1 MRGPAAWTRASAL
14 ALLLLALLGAGLRW
28 HNGRRAPCYW
38 DEGYVA
44 QIASDLGR
52 GRRPQAGELW
62 EDGFFPLTS
71 SFLAPLSAA
80 PFTRIPGQD
89 ALHAVRLWAA
99 CLGGLSVLLLGLLG
113 RRLGGSS
120 LGLGAAAA
128 LAAAPLSVALGALG
142 LYHALGTVLTLA
154 ALLLRLRAGEEA
166 EPVNAWGSLL
176 AGGLAWASCYWL
188 WWLPLCLGISLARE
202 RRRWAVPALVAG
214 AGPLTLVVLAQ
225 AWAGGASAVGNML
238 AVLRTAHSAR
248 DLSKL
253 LWLPRDQP
261 LAILGL
267 AGLFALDPRRRWLA
281 LGVGLG
287 LADLLRQRGELN
299 ANAYALLPL
308 LPLLCLGLVAGAQ
321 SLWRRG
327 TGARALAVLLLGLG
341 LGRFR
346 IDSLRALSLD
356 LGAEEELSSTLHK
369 LCRPGDL
376 VIGFPPLD
384 WSLRPAL
391 RSVEPAQV
399 LAADGIQ
406 AGVLRP
412 GLPPSAWAS
421 PVRFEDAHFLVST
434 WLHHGSLYDYP
445 NLGLPALR
453 AEMEGWPMVAQ
464 GERWGLYADPRFGAR
479 RDPQV
484 RILYFASAYREAA
497 ESADALGLK
506 ALAGF
511 ARARAASGLPDPPTR

>member
-1 MRGPAAWTRASAL
+1 LNGTAAWTRASAL
-14 ALLLLALLGAGLRW
+14 ALLALALLGAGLRCW
-28 HNGRRAPCYW
+28 DGRRAPCYW

-44 QIASDLGR
+44 QVASDLGR
-52 GRRPQAGELW
+52 GQRPQAGELW
-62 EDGFFPLTS
+62 EDGFFPLTA

-80 PFTRIPGQD
+80 PFTRLPGQD
-89 ALHAVRLWAA
+89 ALHAIRLWAA
-99 CLGGLSVLLLGLLG
+99 CLGGMSVLLLGLLG
-113 RRLGGSS
+113 GRLGGAG
-120 LGLGAAAA
+120 LGLAAAAA
-128 LAAAPLSVALGALG
+128 LAAAPLGVALGALG
-142 LYHALGTVLTLA
+142 LYHALGSYLSLA
-154 ALLLRLRAGEEA
+154 ALLLRLRAGEDA
-166 EPVNAWGSLL
+166 DPVNAWGSLL

-188 WWLPLCLGISLARE
+188 WWLPLCLGLSLAWE
-202 RRRWAVPALVAG
+202 RPRWILPALLAG
-214 AGPLTLVVLAQ
+214 AGPLALVILAQ
-225 AWAGGASAVGNML
+225 VWVGGASAQGNAL
-238 AVLRTAHSAR
+238 GVVLSAHAAQ
-248 DLSKL
+248 DLSQL
-253 LWLPRDQP
+253 LRVPRDQP
-261 LAILGL
+261 LALLGW
-267 AGLFALDPRRRWLA
+267 AGLFTLGPQRRWLA

-308 LPLLCLGLVAGAQ
+308 LPLLCLGLAAGAR

-327 TGARALAVLLLGLG
+327 AAARVLALLLLGLG

-369 LCRPGDL
+369 LCRPGEL

-391 RSVEPAQV
+391 RSAEPAQV
-399 LAADGIQ
+399 LAADGIA

-412 GLPPSAWAS
+412 GLLPSAWAS

-445 NLGLPALR
+445 RLGLPALR
-453 AEMEGWPMVAQ
+453 AELEGWPMVAQ
-464 GERWGLYADPRFGAR
+464 GERWGLYANPRFGAS

-484 RILYFASAYREAA
+484 RILYFTSAYREAA
-497 ESADALGLK
+497 ESADALGMQG
-506 ALAGF
+506 LAGF